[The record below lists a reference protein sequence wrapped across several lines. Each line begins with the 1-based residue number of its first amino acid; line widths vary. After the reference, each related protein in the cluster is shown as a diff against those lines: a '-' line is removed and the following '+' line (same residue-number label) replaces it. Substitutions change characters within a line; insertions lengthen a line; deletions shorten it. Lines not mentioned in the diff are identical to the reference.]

1 MLSILNLLKLHEFLK
16 QMLIIIRHQQFKYT
30 YNLFNKYATVMNDQE
45 SDIPRGRAW
54 LKRARVF

>member
-1 MLSILNLLKLHEFLK
+1 
-16 QMLIIIRHQQFKYT
+16 MLIIIRHQQFKYT